1 MSHAPD
7 SHSNDF
13 GTIVSYHTFEIPV
26 RGYPDFSGANVE
38 LMGFSMIGC
47 GSGIGGV
54 GYEHIR
60 GRGQVTCQ
68 PGPEYHGGVCC

>member
-1 MSHAPD
+1 
-7 SHSNDF
+7 
-13 GTIVSYHTFEIPV
+13 V

-60 GRGQVTCQ
+60 GRGQVTC
-68 PGPEYHGGVCC
+68 